1 MNVLHVSCD
10 KCVTLVI
17 TGLSQLAKLSSRE
30 GGEERGVMIDRS
42 RTLHRASS
50 LHWRH
55 SIIISKSN
63 YSLPSLFTP
72 CYRKRS
78 FSFDGMWTTAL
89 VEMVVVVV
97 VVVVVAAST
106 ATPGATVAR
115 LSLANTHRL
124 QY

>member
-1 MNVLHVSCD
+1 
-10 KCVTLVI
+10 
-17 TGLSQLAKLSSRE
+17 LSQLAKLESRE
-30 GGEERGVMIDRS
+30 GTKEGVAMIDGS
-42 RTLHRASS
+42 RTQHCASS

-97 VVVVVAAST
+97 AAST

-124 QY
+124 